1 MLRITT
7 LFNVGHNVHLK
18 VEGQVVGDWVPIL
31 DATCG
36 TWLAQ
41 NKHVLLDFSD
51 VTFIDRS
58 GVEAL
63 RRLLGDRVRIIG
75 ASWFVQSLLGLGVG

>member
-7 LFNVGHNVHLK
+7 LGDDGHIVHLK
-18 VEGQVVGDWVPIL
+18 IEGQVGGDWVPVFEQ
-31 DATCG
+31 TCG

-51 VTFIDRS
+51 VTFIDGS
-58 GVEAL
+58 GVTAI
-63 RRLLGDRVRIIG
+63 RRLLGDRVRLVG
-75 ASWFVQSLLGLGVG
+75 ASGFVQALLGLGGG

>member
-51 VTFIDRS
+51 VTFIDGS
-58 GVEAL
+58 GVTVI
-63 RRLLGDRVRIIG
+63 RRLLGDRVRIVG
-75 ASWFVQSLLGLGVG
+75 ASGFVQALLGLGGG